1 MPCAPYHRGLG
12 SGDSRVDRLRTD
24 QATLASASR
33 SLTWEALFHRVELAR
48 SVGPHR
54 TKGTQMP
61 TIPRDYS
68 DLFLAPV
75 ALNVEERLAELTTL
89 DRNALH
95 RRIAVDTDREA
106 PDRETRTEDVVS
118 SVTRLLDMHG
128 WEAEWDERGIRLS
141 SGGRSFVL
149 GVPRNVAAYVD
160 ELQ

>member
-1 MPCAPYHRGLG
+1 
-12 SGDSRVDRLRTD
+12 
-24 QATLASASR
+24 
-33 SLTWEALFHRVELAR
+33 
-48 SVGPHR
+48 
-54 TKGTQMP
+54 MP

-141 SGGRSFVL
+141 SGGRSLVL

>member
-1 MPCAPYHRGLG
+1 
-12 SGDSRVDRLRTD
+12 
-24 QATLASASR
+24 
-33 SLTWEALFHRVELAR
+33 
-48 SVGPHR
+48 
-54 TKGTQMP
+54 MP

-75 ALNVEERLAELTTL
+75 ALNVEERLAELATL

-106 PDRETRTEDVVS
+106 PDRERRTEDVVS

-141 SGGRSFVL
+141 SGGRSLVL